1 MVKESDYVL
10 KRTKKVEVYKL
21 VAYDNNGEWECLW
34 YFEGLDEAKQF
45 AKDLPKFGDR
55 YKDCYVTF
63 YDTDW
68 VAIPASRI

>member
-1 MVKESDYVL
+1 
-10 KRTKKVEVYKL
+10 VEVYKL

-63 YDTDW
+63 YDTD
-68 VAIPASRI
+68 